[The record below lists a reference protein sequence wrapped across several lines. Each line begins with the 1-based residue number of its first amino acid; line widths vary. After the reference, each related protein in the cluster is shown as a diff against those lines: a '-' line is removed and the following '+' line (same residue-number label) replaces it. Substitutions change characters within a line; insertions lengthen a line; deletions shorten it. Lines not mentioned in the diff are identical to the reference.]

1 MEGFLGVY
9 WRGGGERLKSRGL
22 RDQGSPCARFGVCVF
37 RGFRL
42 RDFGVRA
49 RLPSIRLSIL
59 RARTCVATVVVMIVI
74 FAVAF

>member
-1 MEGFLGVY
+1 MQGLGFA
-9 WRGGGERLKSRGL
+9 
-22 RDQGSPCARFGVCVF
+22 CFG
-37 RGFRL
+37 GFRL